1 MCNDYPQS
9 SFRMVHRQCLANIS
23 SRIKYW
29 KPRFNNAGPQE
40 HRRTPVYILLANEAK
55 QRSIELAPLPYLK
68 LPITPSTSNHNAP
81 HHPSLSSSGSPGG
94 IDATSAESSQ
104 SSLHDLWPD
113 DEFKSPKVLYIRY
126 IKVLGFS
133 TRSLQISA
141 CISHIDSW
149 PVGQIYERLEK
160 TCCGSILCLLSNS
173 TACEKHGT
181 YKLVL

>member
-1 MCNDYPQS
+1 MCNDYPES

-29 KPRFNNAGPQE
+29 KPRFNNAGPHE

-94 IDATSAESSQ
+94 IDATSTESSQ

-113 DEFKSPKVLYIRY
+113 DEFKSPKVLISGISKFLDFPR
-126 IKVLGFS
+126 VHF
-133 TRSLQISA
+133 RSLPAYFILTL
-141 CISHIDSW
+141 
-149 PVGQIYERLEK
+149 GQWVKYM
-160 TCCGSILCLLSNS
+160 N
-173 TACEKHGT
+173 
-181 YKLVL
+181 V